1 MNRNPMSGQTVLN
14 LGRRNPV
21 IRIAFMVGAVVLLT
35 ASLGICAD
43 NDPTADAHAVP
54 AIDGNI
60 GPCSVEFT
68 VTDAGNAAVYNARIR
83 VHIAYRFLSAHKLD
97 LEVGTNVD
105 GKARVSGLPE
115 KVKEALQF
123 KASQADRYGET
134 FWNPAEGCTAKRAIV
149 LKAEDKSAQQP

>member
-1 MNRNPMSGQTVLN
+1 MSSRTGMS
-14 LGRRNPV
+14 LGRRNSG
-21 IRIAFMVGAVVLLT
+21 IRVAVMVVSVVLMGG
-35 ASLGICAD
+35 SLGFCAD
-43 NDPTADAHAVP
+43 GESSPDAHTVP

-68 VTDAGNAAVYNARIR
+68 VTDATNAPVYDAKIR

-115 KVKEALQF
+115 KVKEALHF

-134 FWNPAEGCTAKRAIV
+134 FYNPAEGCTAKRAIV
-149 LKAEDKSAQQP
+149 LKAEDKSGQP